1 MPQYT
6 IFVIEHGD
14 QPAFNWPSC
23 CPIIYHDIEAE
34 FTDER
39 AKKFLRRSYFLC
51 KLYIAMLVVH
61 SCADISIAVLA
72 SNVANILAELL
83 GSLFYLTLLPFGDF
97 FGRHLSLYV
106 AFKHNSESSFRYYFI
121 GEAIIII
128 FGLGIGI
135 GFIFSGL
142 RLFNIFKVRL
152 YYLYIPGILIIIF
165 ILLAFVQTIL
175 HIILTIQVYRNF
187 KSRNFTLFP
196 RRNTGAPNT
205 ANTANVFT
213 TTRGRRIN

>member
-128 FGLGIGI
+128 FGLGI
-135 GFIFSGL
+135 
-142 RLFNIFKVRL
+142 
-152 YYLYIPGILIIIF
+152 
-165 ILLAFVQTIL
+165 AFVQTIL